1 MNYIETTNGKVT
13 FTHYLPFDPV
23 YGLGKT
29 EEELKKTGYLVESVP
44 EYAGEVPE
52 GKAPELRYDGTAFS
66 WELIDLPK
74 KADTQAEK
82 IAALEAQQ
90 AATNE
95 AVLGLMDM
103 LAAASTN

>member
-1 MNYIETTNGKVT
+1 MVYIQTTDGRIT
-13 FTHYLPFDPV
+13 FTHYMPFDPV

-66 WELIDLPK
+66 WELVDLPR

-103 LAAASTN
+103 LAATSTN

>member
-1 MNYIETTNGKVT
+1 MVYIQTTDDKVT

-29 EEELKKTGYLVESVP
+29 QEELLETGYLVEAVP
-44 EYAGEVPE
+44 EYAGEIPE
-52 GKAPELRYDGTAFS
+52 GKLPELRYDGTAFS

-103 LAAASTN
+103 LAAVSTN

>member
-1 MNYIETTNGKVT
+1 M
-13 FTHYLPFDPV
+13 PFDPV

-29 EEELKKTGYLVESVP
+29 EEELKKTGYLVEVIP
-44 EYAGEVPE
+44 EYAGEVPA

-90 AATNE
+90 AATNQ

>member
-1 MNYIETTNGKVT
+1 MVYIQTTDGRIT
-13 FTHYLPFDPV
+13 FTHYMPFDPV

-29 EEELKKTGYLVESVP
+29 EAELLETGYLVEAIP
-44 EYAGEVPE
+44 EYTGEVPE

-95 AVLGLMDM
+95 AILGLMDM
-103 LAAASTN
+103 LAAVSTN

>member
-29 EEELKKTGYLVESVP
+29 EEELLETGYLVESVP
-44 EYAGEVPE
+44 EYAGEVPA

>member
-1 MNYIETTNGKVT
+1 MIYIRTENGRIT
-13 FTHYLPFDPV
+13 FTHYMPFDPV

-29 EEELKKTGYLVESVP
+29 GYLVEVIP
-44 EYAGEVPE
+44 EYAGEVPA

-90 AATNE
+90 AATNQ

>member
-29 EEELKKTGYLVESVP
+29 EEELKKTGYLVEAIP

-52 GKAPELRYDGTAFS
+52 GKAPELRYDGTTFS

-103 LAAASTN
+103 LAEVSTN

>member
-44 EYAGEVPE
+44 EYTGEVPE
-52 GKAPELRYDGTAFS
+52 GKAPELCYDGTAFS

>member
-1 MNYIETTNGKVT
+1 MIYIRTKNGRIT
-13 FTHYLPFDPV
+13 FTHCMPFDPV

-29 EEELKKTGYLVESVP
+29 EEELKKTGYLVESIP

-74 KADTQAEK
+74 KADTQADK
-82 IAALEAQQ
+82 IAVLEAQQ

>member
-29 EEELKKTGYLVESVP
+29 EEELKKTGYLVEEIP
-44 EYAGEVPE
+44 EYTGEIPE
-52 GKAPELRYDGTAFS
+52 GKAPELRYNGTAFS

>member
-90 AATNE
+90 AATNQ

-103 LAAASTN
+103 LAEVSTN

>member
-29 EEELKKTGYLVESVP
+29 EAELLETGYLVEEIP
-44 EYAGEVPE
+44 EYVGEVPE

-90 AATNE
+90 AATNQ

-103 LAAASTN
+103 LAEVSTN

>member
-13 FTHYLPFDPV
+13 FTHYMPFDPV

-52 GKAPELRYDGTAFS
+52 GKAPELHYNGTAFS

-74 KADTQAEK
+74 KTDTQAEK

>member
-29 EEELKKTGYLVESVP
+29 EAELKKTGYLVESVP

-66 WELIDLPK
+66 WVMADKPK
-74 KADTQAEK
+74 REDTQAEK

>member
-44 EYAGEVPE
+44 EYTGEVPAD
-52 GKAPELRYDGTAFS
+52 KAPELRYDGTAFS

>member
-29 EEELKKTGYLVESVP
+29 EAELLETGYLVESVP
-44 EYAGEVPE
+44 EYAGEVPA

>member
-1 MNYIETTNGKVT
+1 MIYIQTTDGKVT

-29 EEELKKTGYLVESVP
+29 REMLLETGYLVETVP

-52 GKAPELRYDGTAFS
+52 GKAPELHYDGMAFS

-103 LAAASTN
+103 LAAVSTN

>member
-52 GKAPELRYDGTAFS
+52 GKLPELCYDGTAFS

>member
-1 MNYIETTNGKVT
+1 MVYIQTTDGKVT
-13 FTHYLPFDPV
+13 FTHYLPFNPV

-29 EEELKKTGYLVESVP
+29 QEELLETGYLVEAVP

-52 GKAPELRYDGTAFS
+52 GKAPELHYDGAAFS

-103 LAAASTN
+103 LAATSTN

>member
-1 MNYIETTNGKVT
+1 MIYIRTENGRIT
-13 FTHYLPFDPV
+13 FTHYMPFDPV

-44 EYAGEVPE
+44 EYAGEVPA

-103 LAAASTN
+103 LAAVSTN

>member
-1 MNYIETTNGKVT
+1 MKYAFVEYGGQVLGIENRCSCRLRSEKQDGELAIEDIV
-13 FTHYLPFDPV
+13 HPDLV
-23 YGLGKT
+23 YR
-29 EEELKKTGYLVESVP
+29 YVEI
-44 EYAGEVPE
+44 PE
-52 GKAPELRYDGTAFS
+52 GTEVAIGMIYSDGKFR
-66 WELIDLPK
+66 ENPVEPGK
-74 KADTQAEK
+74 R

>member
-1 MNYIETTNGKVT
+1 MVYIQTTDGRIT
-13 FTHYLPFDPV
+13 FTHYMPFDPV

-52 GKAPELRYDGTAFS
+52 GKAPELHYDGTAFS
-66 WELIDLPK
+66 WELVDLPR

-103 LAAASTN
+103 LAAVSTN

>member
-13 FTHYLPFDPV
+13 FTHYMPFDPV

-52 GKAPELRYDGTAFS
+52 GKLPELCYDGTAFS

>member
-1 MNYIETTNGKVT
+1 MIYIRTENGRIT
-13 FTHYLPFDPV
+13 FTHYMPFDPV

-44 EYAGEVPE
+44 EYTGDVPA

-74 KADTQAEK
+74 KADTQADK

>member
-29 EEELKKTGYLVESVP
+29 EAELLETGYLVEEIP
-44 EYAGEVPE
+44 EYSGEVPE
-52 GKAPELRYDGTAFS
+52 GKTPELHYNGTAFS
-66 WELIDLPK
+66 WVMVDKPK
-74 KADTQAEK
+74 REDTQAEK

>member
-13 FTHYLPFDPV
+13 FTHYMPFDPV

-29 EEELKKTGYLVESVP
+29 EEELKKTGYLVESIP

-74 KADTQAEK
+74 KADTQADK

>member
-1 MNYIETTNGKVT
+1 MNYIETTNRKVT
-13 FTHYLPFDPV
+13 FIHYLPFDPE

-29 EEELKKTGYLVESVP
+29 EAELLETGYLVEAIP

-52 GKAPELRYDGTAFS
+52 GKAPELHYDGTAFS

>member
-44 EYAGEVPE
+44 EYAGEVPA
-52 GKAPELRYDGTAFS
+52 GKAPELRYDGTTFS

-90 AATNE
+90 AATNQ

>member
-1 MNYIETTNGKVT
+1 MIYIQTTDGKVT

-29 EEELKKTGYLVESVP
+29 QAELLETGYLVEAVP

-103 LAAASTN
+103 LAAVSTN

>member
-13 FTHYLPFDPV
+13 FTHYMPFDPV

-90 AATNE
+90 AATNQ

-103 LAAASTN
+103 LAEVSTN

>member
-29 EEELKKTGYLVESVP
+29 EAELLETGYLVEEIP
-44 EYAGEVPE
+44 EYVGEVP
-52 GKAPELRYDGTAFS
+52 
-66 WELIDLPK
+66 
-74 KADTQAEK
+74 
-82 IAALEAQQ
+82 EAQQ
-90 AATNE
+90 AATNQ

-103 LAAASTN
+103 LAEVSTN

>member
-1 MNYIETTNGKVT
+1 MVYIQTTDGRIT
-13 FTHYLPFDPV
+13 FTHYMPFDPV

-29 EEELKKTGYLVESVP
+29 EAELLETGYLVEAVP
-44 EYAGEVPE
+44 EYAGEGPE
-52 GKAPELRYDGTAFS
+52 GKAPELHYDGTAFS
-66 WELIDLPK
+66 WELVDLPR

-103 LAAASTN
+103 LAAVSTN

>member
-29 EEELKKTGYLVESVP
+29 EKELKKTGYLVESVP
-44 EYAGEVPE
+44 EYTGEVPE

-90 AATNE
+90 AATNQ

>member
-44 EYAGEVPE
+44 EYAGEVPA
-52 GKAPELRYDGTAFS
+52 GKAPELRYDGTTFS

>member
-29 EEELKKTGYLVESVP
+29 EEELKKTGYLVEAIP
-44 EYAGEVPE
+44 EYTGEVPE

-90 AATNE
+90 AATNQ

>member
-1 MNYIETTNGKVT
+1 MVYIQTTDGKVT
-13 FTHYLPFDPV
+13 FTHYLPFNPV

-29 EEELKKTGYLVESVP
+29 EAELLETGYLVEAVP

-52 GKAPELRYDGTAFS
+52 GKAPELHYDGTAFS

-103 LAAASTN
+103 LAAVSTN

>member
-1 MNYIETTNGKVT
+1 MIYIRTENGRIT
-13 FTHYLPFDPV
+13 FTHYMPFDPV

-44 EYAGEVPE
+44 EYAEEVPA

-103 LAAASTN
+103 LAAVSTN